1 MTTNMTDIYFLSIVL
16 VVIIISSFIV
26 NKSMFQEG
34 YSNHLANQGTF
45 RTSESGPILLDSYPS
60 TKKNTVSNNNYDSRW
75 QDYPV
80 FGVGSF
86 AQITNNLRY
95 WKNPDESQCRT
106 PEFCNALYN
115 DKDIKSNIST
125 PLPPAPAVDDN
136 NIRINY
142 YTTNKNLFLG
152 PQLGP
157 ELPAF

>member
-1 MTTNMTDIYFLSIVL
+1 MTDIYFLSIVL

-125 PLPPAPAVDDN
+125 PLPPAPAVVLD
-136 NIRINY
+136 
-142 YTTNKNLFLG
+142 G
-152 PQLGP
+152 AG
-157 ELPAF
+157 LPATVAPPPPPPCLSIPHCPNP

>member
-95 WKNPDESQCRT
+95 WKNPDESPCRT